1 MSADKENAT
10 FREALKTFRE
20 YYLSSRK
27 IDHNAAE
34 RFYDCL
40 TILGSRHTAAIP
52 DAWERHFR
60 AADFYT
66 QEAERLLSQLGTD
79 ATKAEVIAE
88 LNRRN

>member
-1 MSADKENAT
+1 MSPDKE
-10 FREALKTFRE
+10 FSLFGEALRTFRE
-20 YYLSSRK
+20 YYLCSRK
-27 IDHNAAE
+27 TDQNAAE

-40 TILGSRHTAAIP
+40 RILSSGDTDAIP

-66 QEAERLLSQLGTD
+66 QEAERLLRQLSTD

-88 LNRRN
+88 LNRHT

>member
-27 IDHNAAE
+27 IYHNAAE

-52 DAWERHFR
+52 DAWERHLR

-66 QEAERLLSQLGTD
+66 QEAQRLLNQLGAD
-79 ATKAEVIAE
+79 ATKAEVIAVI
-88 LNRRN
+88 NRRP